1 MFICAKKQIQKVAK
15 LKLCFDDPE
24 QNIEIEL
31 KKGILIRATFIKNDT
46 KNEVVG
52 RVLEIRDNMMIIDA
66 SYTYNGD
73 IIGILYTAIR
83 DIGQISEEEGI
94 QLTQKVDD
102 LRNQVVTNSQNIDQ
116 LQTSLVWDDM

>member
-1 MFICAKKQIQKVAK
+1 MFICVKKQIQKVVK
-15 LKLCFDDPE
+15 LRLCFDDAY
-24 QNIEIEL
+24 QDIEIEL
-31 KKGILIRATFIKNDT
+31 RKGILIRVTFIKNDT

-52 RVLEIRDNMMIIDA
+52 RVLEVRDNMIILDA

-83 DIGQISEEEGI
+83 DIGQIPEEEGI

-102 LRNQVVTNSQNIDQ
+102 LKNQVVTNSQNIDQ

>member
-1 MFICAKKQIQKVAK
+1 MFICVKKQIQKVVK
-15 LKLCFDDPE
+15 LRLCFDDTD
-24 QNIEIEL
+24 QDIEIEL
-31 KKGILIRATFIKNDT
+31 RKGVLIRVTFIKNDT

-52 RVLEIRDNMMIIDA
+52 RVLEVRDNIIILDA

-83 DIGQISEEEGI
+83 DIGQISEEEGM

-102 LRNQVVTNSQNIDQ
+102 LKNQVVTNSQNIDQ